1 MKKQK
6 ILIVLLAISLIAAGF
21 IIKWISVPDE
31 KEQYREKWIKEQDEI
46 VSLKIKN
53 KQDEYTIE
61 NVKNQAVLLGL
72 EDIPIDNR
80 RAMAS
85 VEKLKNL
92 EISERI
98 ADGNKRMADFG
109 LDDPEAV
116 LEVTLADNKK
126 KELFIGNEAPD
137 KEVESRY
144 VYWDD
149 KVYVM
154 EGNGFEDFLCGKDY
168 YIEKEVTPS
177 YGSESEAIIVQKV
190 SLEKLNEENVV
201 VELAESEVL
210 SGYISNSYNLTEPE
224 KYPARLDITEDFIP
238 SIFNIRAEEVVAIN
252 PGKDT
257 LEKYGLKNAYAQIN
271 VNYTVTSLK
280 EQEKSFSLSVSE
292 PDENGNIFIMKDK
305 IPVIYQCKSQNLI
318 WLESDSKSLINN
330 LVITANI
337 KSLSEIKVTME
348 EKLYEFRL
356 NNVGEENESILCNGQ
371 TVDSESFRNAYYM
384 LISQEA
390 EEVNVLNSSIKKD
403 MKKVLEIKFSFSN
416 TDEEETVTYYEES
429 GRMLQATSSKSDLYY
444 KISYSTIRQFIA
456 NIEKLT
462 EGKKVE
468 ARY

>member
-1 MKKQK
+1 M
-6 ILIVLLAISLIAAGF
+6 
-21 IIKWISVPDE
+21 
-31 KEQYREKWIKEQDEI
+31 
-46 VSLKIKN
+46 
-53 KQDEYTIE
+53 
-61 NVKNQAVLLGL
+61 
-72 EDIPIDNR
+72 
-80 RAMAS
+80 
-85 VEKLKNL
+85 
-92 EISERI
+92 
-98 ADGNKRMADFG
+98 
-109 LDDPEAV
+109 
-116 LEVTLADNKK
+116 
-126 KELFIGNEAPD
+126 FIGNEAPD

-468 ARY
+468 AILVTGFIIGIIMESL